1 MMMIMKVYAQCL
13 AQVSN
18 FIVKIVFKR
27 EIYTVNGVYPL
38 PYKCVGKLFMKRQ
51 FNIKE

>member
-27 EIYTVNGVYPL
+27 EIYTVNGVYTL

>member
-1 MMMIMKVYAQCL
+1 MKVYAQCL

-27 EIYTVNGVYPL
+27 EIHTVNGVYPS
-38 PYKCVGKLFMKRQ
+38 PYKGALKLFMKRQ